1 MKKFYLILASVF
13 LLNFVIAAPVITAVS
28 LSGSWNSNATW
39 DLGRTPQ
46 SGDTV
51 VIPAGKKVVINSN
64 VNLGSSTIYLKVLGT
79 LEINGGKIDLD
90 NSSSIYIAS
99 GATIISSGS
108 NSEQIKIG
116 STIKYKGSQGIV
128 AGPALSNASTA
139 TAPSG
144 FAALGSGALPVKF
157 LGFNV
162 ARQNNN
168 VIVDWSTA
176 QEINSKYFEVQRSE
190 NGNTWTTIATVD
202 AAGNSFSIQ
211 KYSYTDRSVSADV
224 VYYRIRQADIDA
236 RYDITAV
243 RTVKMQGGSLEVKI
257 SSGTAN
263 NFYMHFS
270 EQVKSVVTV
279 KILSKNGQVVDETK
293 LSKPIGQQTV
303 AVKNNLKGIYIVTVN
318 DNNGF
323 QTSSQV
329 LF

>member
-13 LLNFVIAAPVITAVS
+13 LLNFAIAAPVITAVS

-79 LEINGGKIDLD
+79 LEINGGKIDLN

-116 STIKYKGSQGIV
+116 GTIKYKGSEGIV

-139 TAPSG
+139 AAPSG

-224 VYYRIRQADIDA
+224 VYYRIRQVDIDA

>member
-13 LLNFVIAAPVITAVS
+13 LLNFAIAAPVITAVINR
-28 LSGSWNSNATW
+28 GKWKTNSTW
-39 DLGRTPQ
+39 DLNRQPMN
-46 SGDTV
+46 GDTV
-51 VIPAGKKVVINSN
+51 IIPAGIRVLIDINID
-64 VNLGSSTIYLKVLGT
+64 LSTANIYLK
-79 LEINGGKIDLD
+79 INGSMELDGGKLRL
-90 NSSSIYIAS
+90 
-99 GATIISSGS
+99 GSGS
-108 NSEQIKIG
+108 VVVVANGASIIAHSNSNEQISING
-116 STIKYKGSQGIV
+116 VIKYKGSQGMIS
-128 AGPALSNASTA
+128 GPAIANVSTGVS
-139 TAPSG
+139 PSG
-144 FAALGSGALPVKF
+144 FAAMGSGALPVKF

-224 VYYRIRQADIDA
+224 VYYRIRQVDIDA